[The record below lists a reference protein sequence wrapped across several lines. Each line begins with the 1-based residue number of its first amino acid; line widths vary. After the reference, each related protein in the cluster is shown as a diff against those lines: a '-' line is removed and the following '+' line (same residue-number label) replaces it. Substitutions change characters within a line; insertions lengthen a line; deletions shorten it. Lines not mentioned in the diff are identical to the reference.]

1 MPLVK
6 ERGTHPKVRLLDLLK
21 HMAQVDETTI
31 GRGFKYADGANHL
44 QATLGGGP
52 SAKCLVDD
60 DSVRPKFPG
69 QCDSGGFTGVKPFD
83 AFDGIGGLDP
93 EPGRWCRDESSNCLE
108 TLR

>member
-21 HMAQVDETTI
+21 RMAQVDETTI

-69 QCDSGGFTGVKPFD
+69 QCDSGGFTGVKPLD
-83 AFDGIGGLDP
+83 AFDQYCSARILRQGIGMIFA
-93 EPGRWCRDESSNCLE
+93 RCLHAYP
-108 TLR
+108 